1 MAEEKDK
8 LEVKYNTYLHQILAI
23 FKKKRRT
30 MGKDMK

>member
-23 FKKKRRT
+23 FKKKEEQWE
-30 MGKDMK
+30 KI